1 MSQLINKF
9 EFFNIPSLGAIGGT
23 STACLLL
30 RLCPNSSQGTLEM
43 IGGTGLI
50 LSLGINL
57 YRSEEA
63 ETFLHGFTT
72 GLLTT
77 MVVSVP
83 FLLNKF

>member
-1 MSQLINKF
+1 MSLIQKF
-9 EFFNIPSLGAIGGT
+9 DFLNIPSLGAFGGT

-30 RLCPNSSQGTLEM
+30 RLCPKSSYSSIEL
-43 IGGTGLI
+43 IGGSGLI

-57 YRSEEA
+57 YRSEQV

-83 FLLNKF
+83 FLLK

>member
-1 MSQLINKF
+1 MNQLKNKL
-9 EFFNIPSLGAIGGT
+9 EFFNIPSLGALGGT

-30 RLCPNSSQGTLEM
+30 RYCPNSSNETLEI
-43 IGGTGLI
+43 IGGSGLI

-77 MVVSVP
+77 MVISVP
-83 FLLNKF
+83 FLFNKF

>member
-1 MSQLINKF
+1 MSLIQKF
-9 EFFNIPSLGAIGGT
+9 DFLNIPSLGAFGGT
-23 STACLLL
+23 TTACLLL
-30 RLCPNSSQGTLEM
+30 RLCPNSSQETLEI

-57 YRSEEA
+57 YRSEHV

-72 GLLTT
+72 GLFTT

-83 FLLNKF
+83 FLLK